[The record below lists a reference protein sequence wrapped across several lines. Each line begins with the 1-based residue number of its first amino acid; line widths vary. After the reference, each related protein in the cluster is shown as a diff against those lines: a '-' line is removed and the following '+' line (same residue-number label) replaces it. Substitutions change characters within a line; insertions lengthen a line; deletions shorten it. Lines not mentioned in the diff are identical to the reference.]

1 MLIRPFYY
9 LFIFLLSSAYRPRR
23 TTLQPIIAGLYLYSY
38 LSIGSPAQAQEPLTW
53 SPPALKNPIT
63 IEITNRS
70 EPVLSFCTSWD
81 GPYGCVSDEQDYVL
95 RLPDEPLTYGLTVN
109 GGRNIVIIGGE
120 IVIPWQGENPDI
132 PSRTMLKLKAS
143 TGIVHIE
150 GLLGRGDDI
159 SEGIQIAAPDAIVQI
174 QNVRIEGIHA
184 RDQVE
189 FTDNHPDIIQTWGG
203 G

>member
-1 MLIRPFYY
+1 M
-9 LFIFLLSSAYRPRR
+9 
-23 TTLQPIIAGLYLYSY
+23 
-38 LSIGSPAQAQEPLTW
+38 
-53 SPPALKNPIT
+53 
-63 IEITNRS
+63 
-70 EPVLSFCTSWD
+70 
-81 GPYGCVSDEQDYVL
+81 
-95 RLPDEPLTYGLTVN
+95 

-189 FTDNHPDIIQTWGG
+189 FTDNHPDIIQTWG
-203 G
+203 